1 MVVLELIFFKL
12 RTVGGLPY
20 LVGSRQPVLLRGET
34 QGRKSREGSWTGRDV
49 QPVLSSEVL
58 RELSSF
64 DAVDLM
70 SRSRRDERFWY
81 NCKQGL
87 DCSQGDIQVISRE
100 VDGNF

>member
-1 MVVLELIFFKL
+1 MPSGLGAACVVA
-12 RTVGGLPY
+12 
-20 LVGSRQPVLLRGET
+20 
-34 QGRKSREGSWTGRDV
+34 GRNSGKEVEEGSWTGRDV

-81 NCKQGL
+81 NCK
-87 DCSQGDIQVISRE
+87 
-100 VDGNF
+100 